1 MATGEASE
9 MPAPQRHGRS
19 FAARNTIRIL
29 VTAPLSPIRG
39 IVFDLDGTLV
49 DSLADIADHLDAA
62 LADHGLPPPPRGEV
76 GDWVGHGAENLI
88 ARAVP
93 SLDLVAS
100 VLATFRAR
108 YRAAP
113 VVKSRLYA
121 GLADVLDRIAPDRR
135 LAILS
140 NKPHDLTVAV
150 ADALLRRWRF
160 EPTLGA
166 RGDHPHKPD
175 PRAVLPIAAEL
186 GVTPDAC
193 VLVGDSEVDI
203 DTARDAGLISVAV
216 TWGLRRRAVLEAAR
230 PDYLVDTPA
239 ALAALFGGATAR
251 A

>member
-1 MATGEASE
+1 
-9 MPAPQRHGRS
+9 
-19 FAARNTIRIL
+19 
-29 VTAPLSPIRG
+29 
-39 IVFDLDGTLV
+39 VFDLDGTLV

-62 LADHGLPPPPRGEV
+62 LSDHGLPPPPRTDVGE
-76 GDWVGHGAENLI
+76 WVGHGAENLI

-93 SLDLVAS
+93 SLDLVAP
-100 VLATFRAR
+100 VLARFRER

-113 VVKSRLYA
+113 VVKTRLYD
-121 GLADVLDRIAPDRR
+121 GLADVLDRLAPDRR
-135 LAILS
+135 FAILS

-150 ADALLRRWRF
+150 ADTLLRRWKF

-166 RGDHPHKPD
+166 RRDRPHKPD

-193 VLVGDSEVDI
+193 VLVGDSEVDV

-216 TWGLRRRAVLEAAR
+216 SWGLRRRAVLEAAR
-230 PDYLVDTPA
+230 PDHLVDSPA
-239 ALAALFGGATAR
+239 ALGALFDRVPAR